1 VYLGAFET
9 EEACRAWKEEY
20 ELEFPVIA
28 DGDGTLFRAFTN
40 GWVPW
45 SVLVGPDGK
54 VVFSENEFD
63 ESGFSN
69 AIQQMY
75 EAPSAEKPIRQ
86 RGGSRA
92 AGTVILGG
100 GTGGLVA
107 AHELRRRLPESHRIV
122 LVDRSQDHVYQPSLL
137 WQTVG
142 QRRQDQFRRPLNRL
156 ERKGIE
162 FRNDE
167 VEEIDLESKI
177 VRTASG
183 DLDYGSLVV
192 ALGAQLVPE
201 TVAGFA
207 QMAYN
212 LYDAQGCAQIHSAL
226 EDFSGGTIGILIT
239 AMPFKCPA
247 APYEAA
253 FLTESFIRKRGIRGD
268 VEIHLY
274 TPEHMPMPVAPP
286 ALGDS
291 VVELLSA
298 RGIHYHP
305 LFTFKELRPG
315 TREVVSSDGRS
326 DRVDLLIGIP
336 PHQAPEVVR
345 STPLLGVSGF
355 IHVDPRTLRT
365 GYDGVFAIGDVTTI
379 KLPNGK
385 ALPKAGVFAH
395 SEAKVVAEQIAD
407 EVLGKRSAASFE
419 GKGHCWIELGDGRA
433 GFASGDFY
441 AEPDPQL
448 KLRRPGRT
456 LHWGKVA
463 FEKWWLHH
471 WF

>member
-69 AIQQMY
+69 AIRQMY
-75 EAPSAEKPIRQ
+75 EAPSAEKRMT
-86 RGGSRA
+86 RRRGSRA
-92 AGTVILGG
+92 PSTVILGG

-107 AHELRRRLPESHRIV
+107 ARELRRRLPSSHRIV
-122 LVDRSQDHVYQPSLL
+122 LVDRSRDHVYQPSLL
-137 WQTVG
+137 WQIVG
-142 QRRQDQFRRPLNRL
+142 QRRPDQYRRPLSRL

-167 VEEIDLESKI
+167 VEEIDLESKR

-183 DLDYGSLVV
+183 DLDYDSLVV
-192 ALGAQLVPE
+192 SLGAQLAPE
-201 TVAGFA
+201 TVDGFE

-212 LYDAQGCAQIHSAL
+212 LYDPQGCAQIHSAL
-226 EDFSGGTIGILIT
+226 EEFSGGTIGILIT
-239 AMPFKCPA
+239 AMPYKCPA

-253 FLTESFIRKRGIRGD
+253 FLTESFIRKKGIRRD

-286 ALGDS
+286 ALGNS
-291 VVELLSA
+291 IVELLSA

-305 LFTFKELRPG
+305 LFTFKELRPE
-315 TREVVSSDGRS
+315 TREVVSSGGRS
-326 DRVDLLIGIP
+326 DRVDLLLGIP
-336 PHQAPEVVR
+336 PHQAPAVVR
-345 STPLLGVSGF
+345 SSPLLGVSGF

-365 GYDGVFAIGDVTTI
+365 EHEGVFAIGDVTTI

-385 ALPKAGVFAH
+385 ALPKAGSFAH
-395 SEAKVVAEQIAD
+395 SEAKVVAERIAD
-407 EVLGKRSAASFE
+407 EVLGKRSDASFE
-419 GKGHCWIELGDGRA
+419 GKGHCWIELGDGKA
-433 GFASGDFY
+433 GFAGGDFY
-441 AEPDPQL
+441 AEPDPRL
-448 KLRRPGRT
+448 TLRRPGRT

>member
-1 VYLGAFET
+1 
-9 EEACRAWKEEY
+9 
-20 ELEFPVIA
+20 VIA

-45 SVLVGPDGK
+45 SVLVAPDGK
-54 VVFSENEFD
+54 VIFSENEFD

-69 AIQQMY
+69 AIQRMY
-75 EAPSAEKPIRQ
+75 EEPSGDTPVRQ
-86 RGGSRA
+86 RAVSTGA
-92 AGTVILGG
+92 CTVVLGG
-100 GTGGLVA
+100 GVGGLVA
-107 AHELRRRLPESHRIV
+107 AHELRRRLPNTHRVV
-122 LVDRSQDHVYQPSLL
+122 LVDRSADHTYQPSLL
-137 WQTVG
+137 WEIVG
-142 QRRQDQFRRPLNRL
+142 QRRPDQFRRPLDRL

-162 FRNDE
+162 FRNTE
-167 VEEIDLESKI
+167 VEELDLDNKV
-177 VRTASG
+177 VRTGSG
-183 DLDYGSLVV
+183 DLDYDSLVIS
-192 ALGAQLVPE
+192 LGAQLAPE
-201 TVAGFA
+201 TVDGFE

-212 LYDAQGCAQIHSAL
+212 LYDPRGCAQIHSAL
-226 EDFSGGTIGILIT
+226 TDFTEGTIGILIT
-239 AMPFKCPA
+239 AMPYKCPA

-253 FLTESFIRKRGIRGD
+253 FLTESFIRQKGIRRNVD
-268 VEIHLY
+268 IHLF
-274 TPEHMPMPVAPP
+274 TPEHTPMPVAPP

-291 VVELLSA
+291 IADILAA

-305 LFTFKELRPG
+305 LFTFKELRPE

-326 DRVDLLIGIP
+326 HRVDLLIGIP

-345 STPLLGVSGF
+345 SSPLLGVSGF
-355 IHVDPRTLRT
+355 IHVDPKTLRT
-365 GYDGVFAIGDVTTI
+365 DHDGVFAIGDVATI

-407 EVLGKRSAASFE
+407 AVHGKTSDASFE
-419 GKGHCWIELGDGRA
+419 GKGYCWIELGDGRA
-433 GFASGDFY
+433 GFAGGNFY

-456 LHWGKVA
+456 LHWSKVA